1 MSDPVYVQI
10 PPSELQR
17 LLGEA
22 ARLGAEA
29 ALDSVAGRLDRALD
43 LLERSGSHKAVLTTR
58 EAAEYAGVK
67 PATVLDW
74 IRRGLAATD
83 RGGSAGYAV
92 RKSELDDWIAGGG
105 PP

>member
-1 MSDPVYVQI
+1 MVFENTHYFRWKFLSADQPD
-10 PPSELQR
+10 LH
-17 LLGEA
+17 A
-22 ARLGAEA
+22 
-29 ALDSVAGRLDRALD
+29 RALD